1 MQTINNGNSIF
12 PLIVV
17 LKTAHCRHFM
27 NFCVIFEVSKTLKVN
42 INQWLRNVCVDT

>member
-12 PLIVV
+12 PNCSF
-17 LKTAHCRHFM
+17 KTAHCRHFM